1 MTKLLER
8 AMERAQ
14 GLSPDLQDE
23 IARLVLAYAGEDDD
37 VLTLTPEEEAD
48 LLEAQAEMERGDFA
62 TDDEVSAVFSKYRA
76 S

>member
-14 GLSPDLQDE
+14 ALPADVQDE
-23 IARLVLAYAGEDDD
+23 IARLVLAYAGEDDEVL
-37 VLTLTPEEEAD
+37 VLTPAEEAD
-48 LLEAQAEMERGDFA
+48 LLEARAEMERGEFA
-62 TDDEVSAVFSKYRA
+62 TDDEVSAVFSKYRI

>member
-14 GLSPDLQDE
+14 ALPADMQDE
-23 IARLVLAYAGEDDD
+23 IARLVLAYAGEDGA

-48 LLEAQAEMERGDFA
+48 LREARAEMERGDFA
-62 TDDEVSAVFSKYRA
+62 TDDEVSAVFSKYRML
-76 S
+76 